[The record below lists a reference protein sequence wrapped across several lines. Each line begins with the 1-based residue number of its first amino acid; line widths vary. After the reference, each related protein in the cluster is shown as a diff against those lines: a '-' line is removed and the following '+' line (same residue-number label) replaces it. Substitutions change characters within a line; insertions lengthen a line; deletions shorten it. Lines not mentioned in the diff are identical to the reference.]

1 MAYPF
6 KYHDYFDLDA
16 QLPEEIR
23 MARDAVRDWVDQ
35 EIVPTIEAHAMEA
48 TFSRDWMKQLGE
60 LGCFGPSLSV
70 QNGGHGLSETGYGV
84 LMRELERGDTAV
96 RSMASVQGSLVMY
109 PISAFGS
116 DQQKKKYLKALGSGE
131 LIGCFGL
138 TEPDHGS
145 DPGGMETRL
154 VSDGSGYR
162 LSGSKMWI
170 TNAPL
175 ADMAVIWAK
184 NEAGKIQGLVLDMDR
199 PGIRVE
205 TIKGKWSLRAS
216 STGTIYLDDVAVS
229 KEDLLPGA
237 TGLGYALKC
246 LNKARF
252 GISWGAIGSAVD
264 CYHTALSYALERE
277 QFDKVIGAFQLTQ
290 KKLAEMITAIA
301 QAQLMAYRLGEL
313 ADQGKVT
320 SAQISMAKRSNVHTA
335 LQVAREA
342 RQILGAMGITSDYSV
357 MRHMV
362 NLETVITY
370 EGTHDIHLLI
380 TGHDVTGIAAYK

>member
-6 KYHDYFDLDA
+6 KFHDYFDLDER
-16 QLPEEIR
+16 LTDDVR
-23 MARDAVRDWVDQ
+23 MARDAVREWVNQ
-35 EIVPTIEAHAMEA
+35 EIVPSIEDHAMQA
-48 TFSRDWMKQLGE
+48 TFSRDWFRQLGE
-60 LGCFGPSLSV
+60 LGCYGPSLPV
-70 QNGGHGLSETGYGV
+70 EDGGHGLSETGYGV

-131 LIGCFGL
+131 MIGCFGL

-175 ADMAVIWAK
+175 ADLAVIWAK
-184 NEAGKIQGLVLDMDR
+184 NEEEKIQGLVLDMDR

-237 TGLGYALKC
+237 NGLGYAFKC

-252 GISWGAIGSAVD
+252 GICWGAIG
-264 CYHTALSYALERE
+264 
-277 QFDKVIGAFQLTQ
+277 
-290 KKLAEMITAIA
+290 
-301 QAQLMAYRLGEL
+301 
-313 ADQGKVT
+313 
-320 SAQISMAKRSNVHTA
+320 
-335 LQVAREA
+335 
-342 RQILGAMGITSDYSV
+342 
-357 MRHMV
+357 
-362 NLETVITY
+362 
-370 EGTHDIHLLI
+370 
-380 TGHDVTGIAAYK
+380 

>member
-16 QLPEEIR
+16 QLSEEIR
-23 MARDAVRDWVDQ
+23 MARDAVRDWIDQ
-35 EIVPTIEAHAMEA
+35 EIVPTIEEHAMEA

-60 LGCFGPSLSV
+60 LGCFGPSLPV
-70 QNGGHGLSETGYGV
+70 EDGGHGLSETGYGV

-116 DQQKKKYLKALGSGE
+116 DQQKKKYLNALGSGE
-131 LIGCFGL
+131 MIGCFGL

-175 ADMAVIWAK
+175 ADLAVIWAK
-184 NEAGKIQGLVLDMDR
+184 NEEGKIQGLVLDMDR

-216 STGTIYLDDVAVS
+216 CTGTIYLDDVAVA

-237 TGLGYALKC
+237 KGLGYAFKC

-252 GISWGAIGSAVD
+252 GISWGAIGAAVD

-301 QAQLMAYRLGEL
+301 QAQLMAFRVGQL

-335 LQVAREA
+335 LQIAREA
-342 RQILGAMGITSDYSV
+342 RQVLGAMGITSDYSV

-380 TGHDVTGIAAYK
+380 TGQDVTGIAAYK